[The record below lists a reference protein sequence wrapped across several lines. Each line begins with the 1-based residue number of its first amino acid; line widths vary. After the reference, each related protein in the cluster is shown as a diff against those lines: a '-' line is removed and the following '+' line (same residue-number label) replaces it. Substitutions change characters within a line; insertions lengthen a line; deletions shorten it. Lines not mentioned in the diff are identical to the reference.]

1 LTIDNFFVGLRPE
14 APKASSPLSSIPGKT
29 RRLIG
34 MTPKK
39 CGRALAASICSRK
52 AISVLAVSR
61 VSTHPTAKKEPKAL
75 RQSEGFSRILIR
87 QHKAAFRP
95 EWTLIRLLGG
105 PKVIHY

>member
-1 LTIDNFFVGLRPE
+1 
-14 APKASSPLSSIPGKT
+14 
-29 RRLIG
+29 
-34 MTPKK
+34 
-39 CGRALAASICSRK
+39 
-52 AISVLAVSR
+52 
-61 VSTHPTAKKEPKAL
+61 L

>member
-61 VSTHPTAKKEPKAL
+61 VSTHPTAKKGTQGVAA
-75 RQSEGFSRILIR
+75 IR
-87 QHKAAFRP
+87 RVLADFDKAAQSGF
-95 EWTLIRLLGG
+95 
-105 PKVIHY
+105 